1 VFYEELLH
9 ILDSIPIAF
18 TEMLLVAVFLLI
30 TITDVVPVLKDT
42 KWWLFLS
49 VAACMYGMG
58 EELQLL
64 FERSSITELVYF
76 HHLFHRTP
84 FTLLVR
90 ILILASAIFS
100 LFYVYVSP
108 TGTYWKQKAET
119 YLLILAMTLGGLIT
133 ISAYHVM
140 PMILGI
146 EIISLSSYIL
156 VAAKMDKWSAEASI
170 KYLIYGAFTT
180 ALTLFALS
188 LLYPVAG
195 MHIFHGEWATQF
207 MTSEYPFK
215 WAILVLFLSTLFFK
229 VNVVPFHPWAPDVY
243 QGSDWTIIQVLSTL
257 PKVAVF
263 PLLLKISQLFRGVET
278 FVGALAIIVMA
289 TLIVGNLGAMQQTN
303 AKRLMAWSAIAQ
315 SGFMGMTLVGGSD
328 QAQIALL
335 FYIVVYAFSVPAAY
349 MVLDYFEKIVDG
361 NQVDNFNG
369 LGKKEPVWSA
379 IFVIS
384 MVSLIGLPPTA
395 GLYSKLFVMSS
406 IWNDYQLSNH
416 PLLLAVL
423 LSAIVGTVVSLYYYL
438 KIPYALYFKELK
450 GSETPILLTSANK
463 YAFLFVTLVILIPV
477 VLFFA
482 PETLTNWL
490 RVIVAFI

>member
-1 VFYEELLH
+1 MFEVLQH
-9 ILDSIPIAF
+9 IISSIPFAF

-30 TITDVVPVLKDT
+30 TVTDIIPALKDS
-42 KWWLFLS
+42 KWWILLS
-49 VAACMYGMG
+49 VAGCVYGMG
-58 EELQLL
+58 EELQQV
-64 FERSSITELVYF
+64 FTRTSFTEVVYF

-84 FTLLVR
+84 FTLFVR
-90 ILILASAIFS
+90 VLILASAIFS
-100 LFYVYVSP
+100 LVYVYVSP

-119 YLLILAMTLGGLIT
+119 YLLILAISLGGLVT
-133 ISAYHVM
+133 ISAYHLM
-140 PMILGI
+140 PMILGV

-195 MHIFHGEWATQF
+195 MHIFHGEWVTQF
-207 MTSEYPFK
+207 MMSEYPFK
-215 WAILVLFLSTLFFK
+215 WAILMLFLSTLFFK

-257 PKVAVF
+257 PKIAVF
-263 PLLLKISQLFRGVET
+263 PLLLKICQLFQGFET
-278 FVGALAIIVMA
+278 FIGGLAIIVIA

-315 SGFMGMTLVGGSD
+315 SGFMGMALLGGSD

-335 FYIVVYAFSVPAAY
+335 FYIVVYVFSVPAAY
-349 MVLDYFEKIVDG
+349 LVLDYFEKIVDG

-369 LGKKEPVWSA
+369 LGKKEPLWSA

-384 MVSLIGLPPTA
+384 MISLIGLPPTA

-423 LSAIVGTVVSLYYYL
+423 ISAIVGTVVSLYYYL
-438 KIPYALYFKELK
+438 KIPYALYLKESK
-450 GSETPILLTSANK
+450 VSETPIILTSAYK

-477 VLFFA
+477 GIFFF
-482 PETLTNWL
+482 PELMTNWL